1 MTNINITEHGV
12 YKLLKNQKPHK
23 ATGPDE
29 VPAFILIS
37 AAQQLGPI
45 LTQIYR
51 HSLDIG
57 AVPQDWRDAW
67 VVPIFKKG
75 ERHIAANYRLVSL
88 TSIVCKIM
96 EHITT

>member
-1 MTNINITEHGV
+1 MYDG
-12 YKLLKNQKPHK
+12 
-23 ATGPDE
+23 
-29 VPAFILIS
+29 
-37 AAQQLGPI
+37 
-45 LTQIYR
+45 R

-96 EHITT
+96 EHIIHSSMAVYSPIYGSE